1 MLIIYLIILCYC
13 TIALTDIIDPLIS
26 TNNTRSLE
34 NESFITPV
42 ENIASKLD
50 KIANKSVDLECFTQ
64 ESFANNSDTFLSFD
78 EWKKIKE
85 QEIINNQKFI
95 DRSLDI
101 RTGVDAS
108 CYGDKE
114 CIGEEME
121 IDLNFFSSSDYPN
134 TEPEGKIYNDK
145 FNYASLD
152 CAATIVKTNS
162 EASGASSILIENK
175 DKYLLNLCSAPNQF
189 FIIELCED
197 ILVEQIVMANFE
209 YFSSNFRNFVVSVS
223 DRFPVPRNGWTKLGE
238 FKGTNSKSLQK
249 FNISNPQIWAKYLR
263 IEILDHYDDEFYCP
277 ISLIRVHG
285 RTMMDEFKSQ
295 VLEDQK
301 QGSSLEKHI
310 VNNNANS
317 IDTNGTNAANREYEL
332 IETTKRESDTTRG
345 EPSSTK
351 SIKSKMTERKYI
363 MESDLLGKPNN
374 WPYINAENKTLI
386 PQLPDPM
393 EWYESIL
400 EPLRFEEFLKELSP
414 DLFNC
419 DPAERE
425 ISHNLSSS
433 NLIAKG
439 INNTNMTNTLDR
451 NGTDV
456 LKKLSPIAS
465 TSSPEDSIFRN
476 IIRRINFL
484 ENNSTM
490 IILYVEEQ
498 SKLLSKSFHRLETI
512 YLNRFDHLVS
522 TFNVTVMNNIDIL
535 KEFAKHLKEESLILL
550 EEQKRNNEDFNNKNQ
565 YRIQKLE
572 EDIRFQRK
580 MLILFIFILLF
591 MCYHQTIKYLLY
603 KRKLNTDKAEISKIL
618 KINDHER

>member
-1 MLIIYLIILCYC
+1 MLIPYLISLCYY
-13 TIALTDIIDPLIS
+13 TVALADIVKPLLP
-26 TNNTRSLE
+26 TNDTKNLD
-34 NESFITPV
+34 NETFITPV
-42 ENIASKLD
+42 NNIASELD
-50 KIANKSVDLECFTQ
+50 KITNKTVDLECFNQ
-64 ESFANNSDTFLSFD
+64 EDVVNNSETFLSFD

-85 QEIINNQKFI
+85 QEIINNKKSV
-95 DRSLDI
+95 DKSPGI
-101 RTGVDAS
+101 RNHVDAS

-121 IDLNFFSSSDYPN
+121 IDLNLFSSFDKSN
-134 TEPEGKIYNDK
+134 SEPEGKIYHDK

-175 DKYLLNLCSAPNQF
+175 DKYLLNLCSAANQF

-209 YFSSNFRNFVVSVS
+209 YFSSNFKNFVVSVS
-223 DRFPVPRNGWTKLGE
+223 DRFPVPKNGWTRLGE
-238 FKGTNSKSLQK
+238 FKGANSKSLQR

-277 ISLIRVHG
+277 VSLIRVHG
-285 RTMMDEFKSQ
+285 KTMMDEFKSQ

-301 QGSSLEKHI
+301 EASTLEKQLL
-310 VNNNANS
+310 NNNDNNFNTNEATSANMQ
-317 IDTNGTNAANREYEL
+317 L
-332 IETTKRESDTTRG
+332 IETTKKEIDTIET
-345 EPSSTK
+345 EISS
-351 SIKSKMTERKYI
+351 IRAVKSKMVEPKYI
-363 MESDLLGKPNN
+363 MESDLLDESNN
-374 WPYINAENKTLI
+374 WPYINTENKTLI
-386 PQLPDPM
+386 PKLPDPM
-393 EWYESIL
+393 EWYGSVL

-425 ISHNLSSS
+425 ISQNLS
-433 NLIAKG
+433 NPDLVAKET
-439 INNTNMTNTLDR
+439 NNTNSTNTMDR
-451 NGTDV
+451 NDTDV
-456 LKKLSPIAS
+456 LTKLSPIAS
-465 TSSPEDSIFRN
+465 TPSPEDSIFRN

-498 SKLLSKSFHRLETI
+498 SKLLSKSFHQLETI

-522 TFNVTVMNNIDIL
+522 TFNATVMNNIDLL
-535 KEFAKHLKEESLILL
+535 KEFAKQLKEESLILL
-550 EEQKRNNEDFNNKNQ
+550 EEQKRNTEVFNNKNQ

-572 EDIRFQRK
+572 EDVRFQRK
-580 MLILFIFILLF
+580 LLVLFIFILLF
-591 MCYHQTIKYLLY
+591 LCYHQTLRYLLH
-603 KRKLNTDKAEISKIL
+603 KRKSDN
-618 KINDHER
+618 NERTVAKFIRNK